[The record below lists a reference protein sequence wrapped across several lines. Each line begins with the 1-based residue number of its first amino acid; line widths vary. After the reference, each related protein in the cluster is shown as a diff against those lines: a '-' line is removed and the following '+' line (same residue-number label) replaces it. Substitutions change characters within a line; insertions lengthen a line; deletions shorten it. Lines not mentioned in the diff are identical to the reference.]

1 MKSSKVPITTSEL
14 VDTPYRRVVSLAKD
28 GLPEIPVLGVNK
40 SIRTTEG
47 SIFHRHDCMEIT
59 YCALGNVKFDCG
71 GRAYPIIP
79 GSVFLSRP
87 NDVHRLRV
95 NPKGAK
101 VYWIFL
107 KLPKQGERFMGLSRA
122 ETKWIV
128 RSFKDLP
135 HKTFAAPE
143 NVGRCYERLFAVYD
157 ADKSDRVAR
166 RLKLRTAALDLVIA
180 LLEAGVTAVS
190 NNSDLR
196 FRALV
201 DRMRRN
207 PTKAFSMDE
216 TAAELKCAPNTVRAL
231 FHKYIGIPPQSF
243 MLKCRIRKAQD
254 LLKKGRSVMEIADL
268 LGFSS
273 SQNFA
278 IRFRQETGMSPTD
291 WKKIEKE
298 RSKERV

>member
-1 MKSSKVPITTSEL
+1 MTSSKFPITTSEL
-14 VDTPYRRVVSLAKD
+14 VDTPYRRVVSLSKD
-28 GLPEIPVLGVNK
+28 GVPEIPVLGVNK

-47 SIFHRHDCMEIT
+47 SIFHRHAYLEIT

-107 KLPKQGERFMGLSRA
+107 KIPQQGERFMGLSRV

-128 RSFKDLP
+128 KSFKALP

-143 NVGRCYERLFAVYD
+143 KIGRCYERLFAVYD
-157 ADKSDRVAR
+157 AEKSDRTAR
-166 RLKLRTAALDLVIA
+166 GMKLRAAALDLVIA
-180 LLEAGVTAVS
+180 LLEAGVTALS

-254 LLKKGRSVMEIADL
+254 LLKKGRSVMEIADA

-291 WKKIEKE
+291 WKK
-298 RSKERV
+298 RSIA

>member
-1 MKSSKVPITTSEL
+1 
-14 VDTPYRRVVSLAKD
+14 
-28 GLPEIPVLGVNK
+28 
-40 SIRTTEG
+40 
-47 SIFHRHDCMEIT
+47 
-59 YCALGNVKFDCG
+59 
-71 GRAYPIIP
+71 
-79 GSVFLSRP
+79 
-87 NDVHRLRV
+87 
-95 NPKGAK
+95 
-101 VYWIFL
+101 
-107 KLPKQGERFMGLSRA
+107 MGLSRA

-128 RSFKDLP
+128 KSFKAFP
-135 HKTFAAPE
+135 HRTFAAPE

-157 ADKSDRVAR
+157 ADKSERTAR

-180 LLEAGVTAVS
+180 LLEAGVTALS
-190 NNSDLR
+190 NNADLR

-254 LLKKGRSVMEIADL
+254 LLKRGLSVMEIADA

-291 WKKIEKE
+291 WKK
-298 RSKERV
+298 RNL

>member
-1 MKSSKVPITTSEL
+1 MKSPKAPVTTSEL
-14 VDTPYRRVVSLAKD
+14 VDTTYRRVVDLTKE
-28 GLPEIPVLGVNK
+28 GVPEIPVLGVNK

-79 GSVFLSRP
+79 GSAFISRP

-107 KLPKQGERFMGLSRA
+107 KLPKQDGRFMGLSRA

-128 RSFKDLP
+128 KSFKAFP
-135 HKTFAAPE
+135 HRTFAAPE

-157 ADKSDRVAR
+157 ADKSERTAR

-180 LLEAGVTAVS
+180 ILEAGVTALS

-216 TAAELKCAPNTVRAL
+216 TAAGLKCAPNTVRAL

-254 LLKKGRSVMEIADL
+254 LLKRGLSVMEIADA

-291 WKKIEKE
+291 WKK
-298 RSKERV
+298 RNL

>member
-1 MKSSKVPITTSEL
+1 MTSAKIPITTSEL
-14 VDTPYRRVVSLAKD
+14 VDTPNRRVVDLTGD
-28 GLPEIPVLGVNK
+28 GIPEIPVLGMNRSV
-40 SIRTTEG
+40 RTTEG

-59 YCALGNVKFDCG
+59 YCALGNVKFDCD

-79 GSVFLSRP
+79 GSAFISRP
-87 NDVHRLRV
+87 KDVHRLRV

-107 KLPKQGERFMGLSRA
+107 KLPKRGEGFMGLSQA
-122 ETKWIV
+122 ESKWIV
-128 RSFKDLP
+128 KSFKSLP

-143 NVGRCYERLFAVYD
+143 NVGRCYERLFAVFD
-157 ADKSDRVAR
+157 AEKTDRTAR
-166 RLKLRTAALDLVIA
+166 QLKLRAAALDLVIA

-190 NNSDLR
+190 NDADLR

-201 DRMRRN
+201 DKMRRN

-231 FHKYIGIPPQSF
+231 FHKYVGLPPQSF
-243 MLKCRIRKAQD
+243 MMKCRIHKAQD
-254 LLKKGRSVMEIADL
+254 FLRAPGKSVTEIAAE

-278 IRFRQETGMSPTD
+278 IRFRQETGKSPTE
-291 WKKIEKE
+291 WRRE
-298 RSKERV
+298 RA

>member
-1 MKSSKVPITTSEL
+1 MKSSKAPVTTSEL
-14 VDTPYRRVVSLAKD
+14 VDTPYRRVVDLTEE
-28 GLPEIPVLGVNK
+28 GVPEIPVLGVNK

-47 SIFHRHDCMEIT
+47 SIFHRHACMEIT
-59 YCALGNVKFDCG
+59 YCALGNVKFDCD

-79 GSVFLSRP
+79 GSAFISRP
-87 NDVHRLRV
+87 KDVHRLRV

-107 KLPKQGERFMGLSRA
+107 KLPKRGERFMGLGPA
-122 ETKWIV
+122 ETRWIV
-128 RSFKDLP
+128 QSFKSLP
-135 HKTFAAPE
+135 YKTFAAPE

-157 ADKSDRVAR
+157 AERSDFTAR

-180 LLEAGVTAVS
+180 LLEAGVTALS
-190 NNSDLR
+190 TDADLR
-196 FRALV
+196 FRTLV

-231 FHKYIGIPPQSF
+231 FHKYVGLPPQSF

-254 LLKKGRSVMEIADL
+254 LLKKGALSVTDVAYE

-273 SQNFA
+273 PQNFA

-291 WKKIEKE
+291 WKKQNL
-298 RSKERV
+298 

>member
-1 MKSSKVPITTSEL
+1 MKVPVTTSEL
-14 VDTPYRRVVSLAKD
+14 VDTPHRRVVDLTD
-28 GLPEIPVLGVNK
+28 EGVPEMPVLGVNK
-40 SIRTTEG
+40 SVRTTEG
-47 SIFHRHDCMEIT
+47 SIFHRHASMEIT
-59 YCALGNVKFDCG
+59 YCAQGSVKFDCD
-71 GRAYPIIP
+71 GRVYPIIP
-79 GSVFLSRP
+79 GGAFISCP
-87 NDVHRLRV
+87 ENVHRLRV

-107 KLPKQGERFMGLSRA
+107 RIPKRGERFMGLGAA

-128 RSFKDLP
+128 KSFKSFP

-143 NVGRCYERLFAVYD
+143 KVGRCYERLFAILD
-157 ADKSDRVAR
+157 TETADRTAR

-180 LLEAGVTAVS
+180 LLEAGTTALS
-190 NNSDLR
+190 TDADLR

-201 DRMRRN
+201 DKMRRN

-231 FHKYIGIPPQSF
+231 FRKYVGIPPQSF
-243 MLKCRIRKAQD
+243 MLKCRIRRAQD
-254 LLKKGRSVMEIADL
+254 LLRDGKMSVTDIAIE

-273 SQNFA
+273 PQNFA

-291 WKKIEKE
+291 WK
-298 RSKERV
+298 RQQA